1 MLIDFILAAIVI
13 ITVLSGMAAATI
25 TLRAPRGDAKRLD
38 VALKFASIAA
48 AGTAALCALLLA

>member
-1 MLIDFILAAIVI
+1 MSMDFILAAIVT
-13 ITVLSGMAAATI
+13 ITVPSGTAAATI

-38 VALKFASIAA
+38 VALRFASIAA